1 MAPWTTPSSEGV
13 FYAGLPRPN
22 TGDPRASKPS
32 HGGGL
37 SICKAATSGQC
48 GQPHQ
53 RFASVR
59 PRHGKRR
66 HGREPYGR
74 REVYLGKIMGVMKVM
89 PSACLAET
97 GPEAANNTP
106 AGDRVLKL
114 AAMVRSP
121 AWAGGRHK
129 KCPPSWAGI
138 CGRHRPCRQLLAI
151 SRPSGRGWL
160 RWRSCPSGRRRRC

>member
-22 TGDPRASKPS
+22 RGDPRASKRH
-32 HGGGL
+32 HGGACLSARPQGQASTVSHINGL
-37 SICKAATSGQC
+37 QAC
-48 GQPHQ
+48 G
-53 RFASVR
+53 RDLAR
-59 PRHGKRR
+59 T
-66 HGREPYGR
+66 HGREPSR
-74 REVYLGKIMGVMKVM
+74 RCEVYLRKIMGVGGVM